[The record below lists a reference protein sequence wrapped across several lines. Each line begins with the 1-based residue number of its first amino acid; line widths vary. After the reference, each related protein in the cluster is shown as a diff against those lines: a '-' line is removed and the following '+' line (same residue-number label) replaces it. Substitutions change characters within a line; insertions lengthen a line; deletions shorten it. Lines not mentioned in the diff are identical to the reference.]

1 MIRRLSAAALLVA
14 CGACTAEPPPE
25 QAGAAAAFRAPSA
38 GSPAPPATGAQ
49 PGEAY
54 LVWSAAAA
62 DSPARTVWIDGE
74 GRPVA
79 QRAGVVVG
87 GSGGLWAWTEGKET
101 TRGVDCECLRNAEDP
116 DNAQC
121 LARGEVAT
129 VQLADLLGG
138 RRVSVVA
145 AEPSDENA
153 LPEQRAAPLAGV
165 GPYLFVEADYDVY
178 SCGAHG
184 FHNVEARVY
193 DLSRGGAVVELLDS
207 VQALAVEEREGVE
220 ARRALEDE
228 LDDDDWV
235 EGSVESVYLT
245 EVEAKWTP
253 AGTLDV
259 AYQLTTGACYACS
272 DGLSSSYSR
281 SAVVPASSV
290 PPALAEWTRA
300 PEPVRRYWRAAP
312 PGERAGWSRVDAAD
326 PAAALAR
333 FRRP

>member
-1 MIRRLSAAALLVA
+1 MIRRLCAAALLLACAA
-14 CGACTAEPPPE
+14 CGAEPPADEP
-25 QAGAAAAFRAPSA
+25 GAATAFRAPGADSSA
-38 GSPAPPATGAQ
+38 PAADTQ

-54 LVWSAAAA
+54 LVWSAAAV
-62 DSPARTVWIDGE
+62 DSPARTVWIDGQ

-79 QRAGVVVG
+79 QRAGVVAG

-121 LARGEVAT
+121 LVQGEVAT
-129 VQLADLLGG
+129 VHLADLLSG
-138 RRVSVVA
+138 RRVGVVA

-207 VQALAVEEREGVE
+207 AQALAVEEREGVA

-228 LDDDDWV
+228 FDDDDWV

-245 EVEAKWTP
+245 EVEAKWTQ

-300 PEPVRRYWRAAP
+300 PEAVRRYWQATP